1 MSDTDLYKTLANKET
16 WSIEEV
22 LALLCGP
29 SNLSAII
36 RGETHEPMGE
46 LLETAANQGRFGM
59 LATGIDKFYWEM
71 MEPPPDH
78 PYPDQHLGE
87 ITDFAAHYLRFIDWI
102 EDEEVLDKIQLDDE
116 QREEILDLIEA
127 LNKKRAEVKPFAHD
141 IDFQKLVQDDLWSL
155 TDLRIVLFGE
165 TYSSRY
171 WPSSYHKY
179 NFRLEVLMQKID
191 KVIQDAALVGRLEV
205 HKIQNRP
212 PLIDSNRED
221 EIEQDMWEFGY
232 FGIFD
237 TDESSYR
244 NQRYYHT
251 PDLFSVLALK
261 GFPIPKGVAA
271 SLDQNQIE
279 PALELLRQLKDN
291 MLYRAVNDKNPPN
304 VQFDQVVHK
313 PKIGLKDETEQDFFE
328 KESDFW
334 IVSIGGEKASG
345 LRHFKGMYYISYLFK
360 YKGKKVHVVDLDQA
374 IYGTPNPMQTS
385 NNFMEIQKKNKKHG
399 KHESTNVYAEGMK
412 GDGFQSIYDIS
423 KINTPVDKR
432 TIKILIQNKED
443 LDIEL
448 DSAIHSGDTE
458 DVERVQGKLE
468 KLKKVLNIISFRG
481 KGKTDKPERERAR
494 QRIQRAIKDAIGN
507 IKDKNPALGKYLSE
521 HVKTGEYCS
530 YIG

>member
-1 MSDTDLYKTLANKET
+1 
-16 WSIEEV
+16 
-22 LALLCGP
+22 
-29 SNLSAII
+29 
-36 RGETHEPMGE
+36 
-46 LLETAANQGRFGM
+46 
-59 LATGIDKFYWEM
+59 
-71 MEPPPDH
+71 
-78 PYPDQHLGE
+78 
-87 ITDFAAHYLRFIDWI
+87 
-102 EDEEVLDKIQLDDE
+102 
-116 QREEILDLIEA
+116 
-127 LNKKRAEVKPFAHD
+127 
-141 IDFQKLVQDDLWSL
+141 
-155 TDLRIVLFGE
+155 
-165 TYSSRY
+165 
-171 WPSSYHKY
+171 
-179 NFRLEVLMQKID
+179 
-191 KVIQDAALVGRLEV
+191 
-205 HKIQNRP
+205 
-212 PLIDSNRED
+212 
-221 EIEQDMWEFGY
+221 
-232 FGIFD
+232 
-237 TDESSYR
+237 
-244 NQRYYHT
+244 
-251 PDLFSVLALK
+251 
-261 GFPIPKGVAA
+261 
-271 SLDQNQIE
+271 
-279 PALELLRQLKDN
+279 

-530 YIG
+530 YLD